1 MRSFNY
7 RPDVDGL
14 RALAGL
20 GVILCHAEFGV
31 PGGFVGVDVF
41 FVISGY
47 LIASLIIKDLRQGTF
62 SLANFWE
69 RRIRRIVPALLTVTL
84 VTTLASWF
92 LLVPEALAAFGKSVV
107 ALGCL
112 VSNVHFWREV
122 GYFAAAADE
131 KPLLHTWSLA
141 VEEQFYLFVPVFLLL
156 MSRVCRLHWA
166 VTLVAIAAVVS
177 FGVSVYGVAHHP
189 SATFY
194 LLPTRAWELF
204 AGVLLAFRLADRSG
218 RPGRWR
224 EPVAALGLALILAA
238 CFLYDD
244 KTPFPGLAAVP
255 PVLGTALLIV
265 SGHAK
270 DGLPYTNRFLACGPL
285 VFIGLISYSLYLW
298 HWPLFAIARHQSI
311 YPLGV
316 VDKLL
321 LIAASFVL
329 AVISWR
335 FVETPIRSR
344 RFLATRAK
352 LFATVP
358 LAYSALLLA
367 GIALHQGEG
376 FPWRLPMQA
385 QLYAGTGRLDPRF
398 IIELGSSDVPERLP
412 RLGNPDT
419 PAEVLIWGD
428 SHAMAIVPAIE
439 SLCQEEGLTA
449 RVATHS
455 STAPVIEY
463 FFRNRYGLNSEAMS
477 FTAAIAAYVR
487 SSKVRIVV
495 LAANWNMYC
504 WDPSFLPALLKTL
517 DTLRDA
523 GATVCFM
530 NTVPIFAFD
539 VPKALVLYTWRGWDL
554 SRLGLPE
561 VNYRAGSSFQNTLL
575 CSLRERQVVILDPVP
590 ILQERTNSTDILPFD
605 AGGSFYRDC
614 GHLSTYGAL
623 AMKPLFAPVF
633 RSVQRQ
639 RNSEVAGQNVSV
651 GTGRGPVN

>member
-14 RALAGL
+14 RALAVL

-204 AGVLLAFRLADRSG
+204 AGVLLAFRLADGSG

-224 EPVAALGLALILAA
+224 EPVAALGLALILAS

-270 DGLPYTNRFLACGPL
+270 ERMPYTNRFLASQPL

-329 AVISWR
+329 AVTSWR

-344 RFLATRAK
+344 RFLATRWK
-352 LFATVP
+352 LAAAIPFAYATV
-358 LAYSALLLA
+358 LLA
-367 GIALHQGEG
+367 GIVIYQGDG
-376 FPWRLPMQA
+376 FARRLPPQA
-385 QLYAGTGRLDPRF
+385 RLYASTGRLDSRYV
-398 IIELGSSDVPERLP
+398 IELGSTDVPERLP
-412 RLGNPDT
+412 HFGDPDV
-419 PAEVLIWGD
+419 PPQLLVWGD
-428 SHAMAIVPAIE
+428 SFAMAIVPAIE
-439 SLCQEEGLTA
+439 SLCQEQGLTA
-449 RVATHS
+449 RIATHS

-463 FFRNRYGLNSEAMS
+463 FFRGRFGLNTEAMS
-477 FTAAIAAYVR
+477 FNAAIAKYVR
-487 SSKVRIVV
+487 SSRIRIVV
-495 LAANWNMYC
+495 LAANWRLYSS
-504 WDPSFLPALLKTL
+504 DSTFSDALLKTV
-517 DTLRDA
+517 DTLQEA

-530 NTVPIFAFD
+530 NTVPTFAFD
-539 VPKALVLYTWRGWDL
+539 VPKALVLYSWRGWDL
-554 SRLGLPE
+554 HQLALPE
-561 VNYRAGSSFQNTLL
+561 MNYREHAGIPNALL
-575 CSLRERQVVILDPVP
+575 CSLRDRQVVILDPVP

-639 RNSEVAGQNVSV
+639 RNSEVAGQNVSF
-651 GTGRGPVN
+651 GAGRGPVN